1 MKKRIITLLII
12 CLIIITLSFVFNGR
26 TIYLGSYTKVFTIGS
41 KVFKFSNNKK
51 VVLRPVY
58 AYKKGNKVKGY
69 LKSTPSNDG
78 NEYYVVSKNNNKIDQ
93 SFLIASG
100 RLSNIKVFLNDNNV
114 NIDISVLSEINAL
127 LDKNLSIDNI
137 YSYSKINQ
145 DINNDFINEDIIYV
159 VYMENDQFVTRIFI
173 NSNDNIT
180 DIINYEYDID
190 QDSSISYGLA
200 GLIDFNKDDNYE
212 IIVSKV
218 DGDSKPAY
226 YSIYRYENGIIKELK

>member
-1 MKKRIITLLII
+1 
-12 CLIIITLSFVFNGR
+12 
-26 TIYLGSYTKVFTIGS
+26 
-41 KVFKFSNNKK
+41 
-51 VVLRPVY
+51 
-58 AYKKGNKVKGY
+58 
-69 LKSTPSNDG
+69 
-78 NEYYVVSKNNNKIDQ
+78 
-93 SFLIASG
+93 
-100 RLSNIKVFLNDNNV
+100 
-114 NIDISVLSEINAL
+114 
-127 LDKNLSIDNI
+127 
-137 YSYSKINQ
+137 
-145 DINNDFINEDIIYV
+145 
-159 VYMENDQFVTRIFI
+159 MENDQFVTRIFI